1 MQKRIIQ
8 IFMLLV
14 LLVLLNERV
23 MADDANIYKDATRK
37 FSVEIP
43 KGWEALSQHSDTLV
57 VALIKRM
64 PMKPFNPSII
74 ISFLDAP
81 LSMPENKKQLKAIV
95 QSIAGPSGNV
105 PNIENFKVTR
115 SALDKKKGEVAFYYG
130 TTYDLTR
137 VKNEKDRRLTTL
149 NYIFREKNHYI
160 ALSLVTPTD
169 DTKNFEKIFWPV
181 VGSFTLS
188 E

>member
-1 MQKRIIQ
+1 MRKRIIK

-14 LLVLLNERV
+14 SLVLLNGRV
-23 MADDANIYKDATRK
+23 MADDANIYKDAERK

-43 KGWEALSQHSDTLV
+43 KGWEAVPQHSDTLV
-57 VALIKRM
+57 LALVKRM
-64 PMKPFNPSII
+64 PLKPVNPSII

-81 LSMPENKKQLKAIV
+81 LSMPENSKQLKSIV
-95 QSIAGPSGNV
+95 QSIAGPSGKV

-115 SALDKKKGEVAFYYG
+115 SALDKKKGDAAFYYRA
-130 TTYDLTR
+130 TYDLTR

-149 NYIFREKNHYI
+149 NYILRQKDHYI
-160 ALSLVTPTD
+160 AFSLVAPTD
-169 DTKNFEKIFWPV
+169 DNKNLEKIFWPV
-181 VGSFTLS
+181 LNSFILS